1 MIVTQNTIFSP
12 NRKILIFTQEIQFF
26 QIKNSIF
33 HPRKKFIIIQK
44 VQFFQKNEKVKKRSV
59 IITNILNKFFKRK
72 ISYLK
77 NQFSREK
84 KFCYTN
90 HKIIIFSNKKQ
101 NYFSHPFERVSF
113 SRKENI
119 FLAWKENSN
128 NIMTW

>member
-12 NRKILIFTQEIQFF
+12 NGKILIFTQEIQFF

-119 FLAWKENSN
+119 FLA
-128 NIMTW
+128 